1 MGYLQWRGVAHL
13 DLQPDNIVMTS
24 LRQPHAKL
32 VDFAAARRV
41 DFDGTKVNVNGLTD
55 FIAPEVLFDGLAFPN
70 TDIWSVG
77 VLAYVMMT
85 GVSPFS
91 GVSDEQLLENIQ
103 CVRYRFEHLPATATQ
118 EATRFLMLIFKRS
131 PNKRPT
137 VNECLEHRWLHE
149 TDYMVR
155 KRERATIM
163 SYRVEE
169 YNEVYQK
176 NKARNASTHKL
187 LLNFGGLKK

>member
-1 MGYLQWRGVAHL
+1 MDY
-13 DLQPDNIVMTS
+13 
-24 LRQPHAKL
+24 
-32 VDFAAARRV
+32 
-41 DFDGTKVNVNGLTD
+41 
-55 FIAPEVLFDGLAFPN
+55 IAPEVLFDGQAFPN

-85 GVSPFS
+85 GVSPFT
-91 GVSDEQLLENIQ
+91 GINEEEILENIQ

-155 KRERATIM
+155 KRERANIM
-163 SYRVEE
+163 SYKVEE
-169 YNEVYQK
+169 YNEVYQR
-176 NKARNASTHKL
+176 NKANNASTHKL